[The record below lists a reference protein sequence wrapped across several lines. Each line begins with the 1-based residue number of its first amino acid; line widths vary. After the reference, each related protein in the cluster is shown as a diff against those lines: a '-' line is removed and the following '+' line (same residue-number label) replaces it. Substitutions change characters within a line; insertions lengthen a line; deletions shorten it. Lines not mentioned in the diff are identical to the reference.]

1 MAGVNSPRA
10 AEILS
15 ATWKTAAEMQ
25 GFRELAAVDSSLL
38 DVDHLSSHVPQMD
51 NLPFLCPSC
60 LVCRGEARHVGTV
73 PNRPDIMLV
82 SVLCPVCGHAWSVA
96 RKPRLFSARLRN
108 S

>member
-60 LVCRGEARHVGTV
+60 LVCRGEAPQVGSD
-73 PNRPDIMLV
+73 PDRPDIILV
-82 SVLCPVCGHAWSVA
+82 
-96 RKPRLFSARLRN
+96 
-108 S
+108 